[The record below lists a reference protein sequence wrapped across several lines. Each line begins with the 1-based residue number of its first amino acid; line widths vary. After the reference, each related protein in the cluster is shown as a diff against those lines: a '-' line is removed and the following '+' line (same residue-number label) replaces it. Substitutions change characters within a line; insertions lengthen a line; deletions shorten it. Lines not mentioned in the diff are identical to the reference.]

1 MYSRNVLK
9 GFGIQRCVAAGVLC
23 LCAFVPVCAGQTLDP
38 AANRQE
44 QVRRMQAAPKRGL
57 LYETSFEKNLVYVF
71 GTIHVGKAEFYPLNV
86 ATVRALSS
94 SAFLVVEADTQ
105 DQAVVAKQIAE
116 LTMLP
121 SSSSLDRYV
130 TPLLMN
136 KVTRLLERYQFPKE
150 RAIQM
155 KPWML
160 ATTLATLEAKHSGY
174 DPGWA
179 TEAFLLGFA
188 RAQKKPVI
196 EMEGLSLQFEIFNG
210 LSADE
215 QLAFLEETVNEI
227 EKGSV
232 ERRTRALAD
241 AWARGRAV
249 DLEKVRQDLRQSQS
263 TFGKFFS
270 TKMLDERNA
279 TMAAHIDD
287 YLHSGKPHFVAVG
300 VLHLVGEKNI
310 IDLLKGRGY
319 LVREL

>member
-1 MYSRNVLK
+1 MLK
-9 GFGIQRCVAAGVLC
+9 GFGMRRFIAASVLS
-23 LCAFVPVCAGQTLDP
+23 LCAFVPVWAEQTPDP

-44 QVRRMQAAPKRGL
+44 LLRRMQAAPKRGL
-57 LYETSFEKNLVYVF
+57 LYEASFEKNLVYVF

-86 ATVRALSS
+86 ATIRALTR
-94 SAFLVVEADTQ
+94 SAFLVVEADIL
-105 DQAVVAKQIAE
+105 DQAAVAKQIAE

-130 TPLLMN
+130 TPIVMN
-136 KVTRLLERYQFPKE
+136 KVTRLLEKYQFPKE
-150 RAIQM
+150 RAVQM

-160 ATTLATLEAKHSGY
+160 ASTLAVLEAKHSGY

-179 TEAFLLGFA
+179 TEAFLLGVA
-188 RAQKKPVI
+188 KAQKKPVI
-196 EMEGLSLQFEIFNG
+196 EMEGLSPQFEIYNG

-215 QLAFLEETVNEI
+215 QLAFLEQTVDEI

-232 ERRTRALAD
+232 QRRTTTLAD
-241 AWARGRAV
+241 AWARASAV
-249 DLEKVRQDLRQSQS
+249 DLEKVRHDMRQSQS
-263 TFGKFFS
+263 SYNKFFN

-287 YLHSGKPHFVAVG
+287 YLHSGKRHFVAVG

>member
-1 MYSRNVLK
+1 MRWFAVSVLSLCT
-9 GFGIQRCVAAGVLC
+9 FVL
-23 LCAFVPVCAGQTLDP
+23 VRAGQPLDP
-38 AANRQE
+38 AANRE
-44 QVRRMQAAPKRGL
+44 ELLRRVKAAPKRGL
-57 LYETSFEKNLVYVF
+57 LYEASFEKNLVYVF
-71 GTIHVGKAEFYPLNV
+71 GTLHVGKAEFYPLNV
-86 ATVRALSS
+86 ATIRALTS
-94 SAFLVVEADTQ
+94 SAVLVVEADIQ
-105 DQAVVAKQIAE
+105 DQAAVTMQIADFA
-116 LTMLP
+116 MLPP
-121 SSSSLDRYV
+121 SSSIDRYV

-136 KVTRLLERYQFPKE
+136 KVTRLLEKYQFPKE
-150 RAIQM
+150 RAVQM

-160 ATTLATLEAKHSGY
+160 ATTLATQEAKHSGY

-179 TEAFLLGFA
+179 TETFLLGFA

-215 QLAFLEETVNEI
+215 QLAFLEETIDGI
-227 EKGSV
+227 EKGSA

-241 AWARGRAV
+241 AWARASAV

-270 TKMLDERNA
+270 TQMLDERNVI
-279 TMAAHIDD
+279 MAAHIDD

-300 VLHLVGEKNI
+300 VLHLVGERNI